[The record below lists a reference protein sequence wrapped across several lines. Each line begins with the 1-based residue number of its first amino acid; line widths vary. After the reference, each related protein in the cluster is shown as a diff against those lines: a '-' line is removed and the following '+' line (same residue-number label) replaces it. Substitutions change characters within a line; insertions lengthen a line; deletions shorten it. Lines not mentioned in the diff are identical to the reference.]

1 MGVWWNVDTQDL
13 GSCARKGVRVRV
25 PPSPLYFWFEGDFQ
39 HLVATVLHNGTLTY
53 SGVAQLARVPD
64 SESGG

>member
-1 MGVWWNVDTQDL
+1 MVDTPVL
-13 GSCARKGVRVRV
+13 GTGAFPGVRVRV
-25 PPSPLYFWFEGDFQ
+25 SPSALYLWFEGDFQ

-53 SGVAQLARVPD
+53 SGVAQLARAPD

>member
-25 PPSPLYFWFEGDFQ
+25 PPSPLVLLYEQIPW
-39 HLVATVLHNGTLTY
+39 LVTI
-53 SGVAQLARVPD
+53 P
-64 SESGG
+64 